1 MDEHEAAMLLEARKA
16 TKTASEI
23 RSMISQ
29 MDADKNHRISFIEW
43 CCAFFEKSY
52 DDLNDFA
59 DEESRERALAAARE
73 AAERARKVEE
83 EIQQAKEREEEIA
96 RLRAEEIERESKLTG
111 VAGMSAFFKRQAEN
125 AKDSTMTNEQKI
137 KEEAARRKELRE
149 AKKAISEAEAAAAS
163 QKSAE
168 DVAREVHEASLKQ
181 QAEAEALAKKK
192 EEDEKAARAARK
204 AEMNAKWQSPK

>member
-1 MDEHEAAMLLEARKA
+1 MNGIYSHSYLFIRLLIIHVTFLR
-16 TKTASEI
+16 
-23 RSMISQ
+23 
-29 MDADKNHRISFIEW
+29 

-59 DEESRERALAAARE
+59 DEETRERALAAARE
-73 AAERARKVEE
+73 AADKAKKVEE
-83 EIQQAKEREEEIA
+83 EIQKAKEKEEEES
-96 RLRAEEIERESKLTG
+96 RLRAEEIERESQLTG

-137 KEEAARRKELRE
+137 KEEAARRKALRE

-168 DVAREVHEASLKQ
+168 DVAREVHEASLRQ
-181 QAEAEALAKKK
+181 QAEAEAEAKKK